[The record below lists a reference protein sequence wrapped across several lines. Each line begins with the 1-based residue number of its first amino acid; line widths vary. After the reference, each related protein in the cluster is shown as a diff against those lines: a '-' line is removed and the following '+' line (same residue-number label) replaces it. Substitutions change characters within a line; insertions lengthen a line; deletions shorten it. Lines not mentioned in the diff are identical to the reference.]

1 VSESILLL
9 FATSLLGLSGASILL
24 RHRSLSL
31 ADVFLFSIAVYFG
44 GYTLIDIVV
53 VGVRGLDPSIITAV
67 YVGIGCCALMLW
79 LFARFGPRW
88 IVEETSLM
96 KLTRDW
102 KACPGALIV
111 AMVIGVVV
119 FRVYAVRVVGSYG
132 AESQREFEAID
143 QRLPYWFTAI
153 GMLAPAVLFTAGIAS
168 WAKFMTSARLDRAL
182 WLGLAV
188 VTAGLLFWLG
198 RRPIFAFLVV
208 AFWLIA
214 TIGQAS
220 VRRWVVLFVVSAIAA
235 PFLVSVSNLFQSYRL
250 ASYRGVPVV
259 SALRYENLDSL
270 IQRASSIEK
279 TVANLQDR
287 QAVWRFNYA
296 VVNSHQRG
304 EGALQW
310 GRLLVRAVPN
320 YIPAVLYPGKKI
332 IFETEGEL
340 QRAMNLEYR
349 DAGENIF
356 VMTYGDFGLVSFL
369 IAPLMIILFVT
380 ICAMVLRRFS
390 DPFLRILLMGMCLY
404 YALNMEAQYTTP
416 IAITRD
422 FLVLALVYLVIR
434 NGWRISF
441 GMAKDAIA
449 VLRAQH
455 ASRA

>member
-1 VSESILLL
+1 
-9 FATSLLGLSGASILL
+9 
-24 RHRSLSL
+24 
-31 ADVFLFSIAVYFG
+31 
-44 GYTLIDIVV
+44 
-53 VGVRGLDPSIITAV
+53 
-67 YVGIGCCALMLW
+67 
-79 LFARFGPRW
+79 
-88 IVEETSLM
+88 
-96 KLTRDW
+96 
-102 KACPGALIV
+102 
-111 AMVIGVVV
+111 
-119 FRVYAVRVVGSYG
+119 
-132 AESQREFEAID
+132 
-143 QRLPYWFTAI
+143 
-153 GMLAPAVLFTAGIAS
+153 
-168 WAKFMTSARLDRAL
+168 
-182 WLGLAV
+182 
-188 VTAGLLFWLG
+188 
-198 RRPIFAFLVV
+198 
-208 AFWLIA
+208 
-214 TIGQAS
+214 
-220 VRRWVVLFVVSAIAA
+220 
-235 PFLVSVSNLFQSYRL
+235 
-250 ASYRGVPVV
+250 VV

-270 IQRASSIEK
+270 IRRASSIEK

-441 GMAKDAIA
+441 EMAKDAIA